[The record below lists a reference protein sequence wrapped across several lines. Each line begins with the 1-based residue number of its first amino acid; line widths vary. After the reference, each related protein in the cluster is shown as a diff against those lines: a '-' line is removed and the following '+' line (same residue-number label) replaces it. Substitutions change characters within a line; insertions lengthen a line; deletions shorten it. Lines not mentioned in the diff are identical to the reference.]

1 MIENNIMHVALVIDQ
16 SGSMDYLTKSVVK
29 VVDNQIAN
37 FARKSKE
44 WNHEIR
50 VSVYLFGGGGVKVLV
65 YDRDV
70 LRLPSIKDHYRAGG
84 GTPLLDATAQAIE
97 ELRKIPEIHANHSF
111 VCYVWTDGEENGSRK
126 YSSSSLKNLI
136 VALPDNYTVCAFV
149 PNQSSALNCKQ
160 YGFPS
165 GNIAIW
171 DTSDKGVEETGRRID
186 AATDALIHNQKTG
199 VKGKVSNLFS
209 LDTKAL
215 TKSAVTST
223 LTVLPSS
230 SYTFLQV
237 RKDTPIKE
245 FVESWKMEFRQ
256 GANYYQLSKP
266 EKVQRNKHI
275 CIKDKRNGKVYSGDE
290 ARQLLGLPD
299 YEVKINA
306 ADHKDWVIYIQ
317 SNSNN
322 RKLIAGTDLLV
333 MV

>member
-209 LDTKAL
+209 LDTAAVNKDVIKAQL
-215 TKSAVTST
+215 EP
-223 LTVLPSS
+223 LDPNE
-230 SYTFLQV
+230 YTILQV
-237 RKDTPIKE
+237 RKPAVIRE
-245 FVESWKMEFRQ
+245 FVESWKLP
-256 GANYYQLSKP
+256 YYIGCAYFELSKP
-266 EKVQRNKHI
+266 EKISPKKLI
-275 CIKDKRNGKVYSGDE
+275 CLKEKKTGKVYSGAA
-290 ARQLLGLPD
+290 ARQILGLPD
-299 YEVKINA
+299 YEVKVNA
-306 ADHKDWVIYIQ
+306 AQHPDYAILVQ
-317 SNSNN
+317 SSSVN
-322 RKLIAGTDLLV
+322 RNLVPGTELLV
-333 MV
+333 MK